1 MNGKIKKISKKILA
15 YILIYVGITIFFT
28 ALIIGSYLLPNS
40 AIRENIKESVTVKSG
55 RNRIYTIF
63 FRTRRSDDG

>member
-40 AIRENIKESVTVKSG
+40 AIRENIKESVGQLKVEIG
-55 RNRIYTIF
+55 RAHV
-63 FRTRRSDDG
+63 